1 MDICFIPFNLKK
13 KKQPKFR
20 VSDFVRFFK
29 PSFVFPMIYGNKLTP
44 IQNFVFENNFPDTV
58 VKLIED
64 FGDCQEIKISYER
77 E

>member
-1 MDICFIPFNLKK
+1 
-13 KKQPKFR
+13 
-20 VSDFVRFFK
+20 
-29 PSFVFPMIYGNKLTP
+29 MIYGNKLTP